1 MNLQEIRSWFPILE
15 REVNGHPLVYLD
27 NAATTQ
33 RPRQVIEAVQRF
45 YETYNANVHRSPH
58 TLSFE
63 ATEAYERAHRAVA
76 RFIGASSW
84 REVVFVR
91 NATEGLNLFAYAWGL
106 SHLQEGD
113 EIVTT
118 VSEHHS
124 NLVPWQF
131 LARRTGATLR
141 VVDVDDEG
149 RWNPDDIRREL
160 SERTRLVALGHASNI
175 TGVVHPVQEVA
186 RAAHEAGALVV
197 VDAAQSLPHLPVNVQ
212 ALGADVLVAS
222 GHKMLGPMGIGL
234 FWARREVLEEM
245 DPFLYGGNMIQTVT
259 LQEATWN
266 ELPWKFEAGTPN
278 VAGAVG
284 LEAALQVLEK
294 VGMEAIYQHEV
305 VLTTYAL
312 ERLAAI
318 PDVEVY
324 GPRDVHDRIGVI
336 SFNLRGIHP
345 HDVAYVLDQQGVAVR
360 SGHHCAQ
367 PLLERLGAGN
377 TVRAS
382 FYLYNTKEDV
392 DRWIEAL
399 QRVRTILGV
408 SS

>member
-1 MNLQEIRSWFPILE
+1 MNLAEIRSWFPILE

-33 RPRQVIEAVQRF
+33 RPRQVVEAVARF
-45 YETYNANVHRSPH
+45 YTAHNANVHRSPH

-63 ATEAYERAHRAVA
+63 ATEAYERAHRTVA
-76 RFIGASSW
+76 RFIGAASW

-106 SHLQEGD
+106 SRLKPGD
-113 EIVTT
+113 EILTT

-124 NLVPWQF
+124 NLIPWQF

-149 RWNPDDIRREL
+149 RWSAEAVREVL
-160 SERTRLVALGHASNI
+160 SERTRIVALGHASNI
-175 TGVVHPVQEVA
+175 TGVVHPVEAVVE
-186 RAAHEAGALVV
+186 AAHAVGAHVV
-197 VDAAQSLPHLPVNVQ
+197 IDAAQSLPHLPVNVQ
-212 ALGADVLVAS
+212 ELGVDVLVAS
-222 GHKMLGPMGIGL
+222 GHKMLGPMGIGI
-234 FWARREVLEEM
+234 FWARRDLLEEM
-245 DPFLYGGNMIQTVT
+245 DPFLYGGDMIQTVT
-259 LQEATWN
+259 LEAATWN

-284 LEAALQVLEK
+284 LDAAVRVLEQ
-294 VGMEAIYQHEV
+294 VGMEAIYRHEV
-305 VLTTYAL
+305 ELTAYAL
-312 ERLAAI
+312 QRLQEL
-318 PDVEVY
+318 PEVELY
-324 GPRDVHDRIGVI
+324 GPRTTEHRIGVI

-345 HDVAYVLDQQGVAVR
+345 HDVAYVLDQMGVAVR

-382 FYLYNTKEDV
+382 FYLYNTRDDV

-408 SS
+408 SP